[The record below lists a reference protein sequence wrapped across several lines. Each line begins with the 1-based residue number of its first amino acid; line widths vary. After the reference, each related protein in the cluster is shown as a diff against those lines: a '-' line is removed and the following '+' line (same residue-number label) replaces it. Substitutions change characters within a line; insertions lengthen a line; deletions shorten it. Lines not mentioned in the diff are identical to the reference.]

1 MKIAIPTAEGLLAMH
16 FGHCSSFR
24 IMEVQDDKIVS
35 DEDHAAPPHQ
45 PGLLPRWLGEKGVD
59 LIIAGGMGR
68 RAQDL
73 FEQAGVKVLVGAPAG
88 DPAQIVRSYLGDELE
103 TGDNICAH

>member
-1 MKIAIPTAEGLLAMH
+1 LK
-16 FGHCSSFR
+16 
-24 IMEVQDDKIVS
+24 
-35 DEDHAAPPHQ
+35 DHGA
-45 PGLLPRWLGEKGVD
+45 D

-73 FEQAGVKVLVGAPAG
+73 FARSGIEVVVGAPQEA
-88 DPAQIVRSYLGDELE
+88 PRRIVERYLDGELE